1 MKGCGGR
8 QALPRTL
15 EVSMQRDH
23 LKILLEEMNSKFT
36 LVLEGHSALHQE
48 IMNSRQDTA
57 EKFAMVDFKFEVLN
71 NKIDTVEVRL
81 NAKIDT
87 VNAKIDAVN
96 AKIDTVE
103 ARLNAK
109 IDNVEERLN
118 TRIDAVEHNLG
129 RKIDAV
135 ADDLAEHRSDT
146 EAHHGLYR
154 VKEK

>member
-1 MKGCGGR
+1 M
-8 QALPRTL
+8 PRTL

-23 LKILLEEMNSKFT
+23 LEILLEEMNSNFT

-71 NKIDTVEVRL
+71 NKIDDVEVRL
-81 NAKIDT
+81 NARIDT
-87 VNAKIDAVN
+87 VN

-129 RKIDAV
+129 LKIDAV